1 MVPGIDIAQHSPNPT
16 CKGSVCMCVCMY
28 VCMCDCVIVLSLLVL
43 DCGSH
48 YALVTLTS
56 MPFGSPLTIDYGPLS
71 NTELLADYGFTVG
84 FSSYLGLYV
93 CMYVCMYLCMYLCM
107 FLCMYLCEYFHVY

>member
-1 MVPGIDIAQHSPNPT
+1 
-16 CKGSVCMCVCMY
+16 
-28 VCMCDCVIVLSLLVL
+28 MCDCVIVLSLLVL

-93 CMYVCMYLCMYLCM
+93 CMYVCTYVCFYVCIFVNTFMYIKCIR
-107 FLCMYLCEYFHVY
+107 VYVNAYTTIPYIFAL

>member
-1 MVPGIDIAQHSPNPT
+1 MY
-16 CKGSVCMCVCMY
+16 VCMY

-93 CMYVCMYLCMYLCM
+93 CIYVPLYISMYVSL
-107 FLCMYLCEYFHVY
+107 